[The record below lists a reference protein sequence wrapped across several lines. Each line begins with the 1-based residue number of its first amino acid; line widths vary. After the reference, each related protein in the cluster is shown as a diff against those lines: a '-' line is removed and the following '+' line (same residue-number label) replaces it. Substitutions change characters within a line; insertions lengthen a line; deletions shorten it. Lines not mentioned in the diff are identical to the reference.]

1 MREWSNHFSTKSPE
15 YNVGEIIIGPLLPT
29 APRVSMTKKD
39 SLFTITED
47 HLDIGLRG
55 VPVGTCRTS
64 YVDPIEGVHYVGY
77 PVGDLAN
84 LEEEDVIYLLMHKSL
99 PNAEESAAFRKELA
113 HRGEEMPNGAL
124 RVLETLTP
132 GSGHPMDWLSI
143 GIMAMGAAETTG
155 DARVDSMNLI
165 ARMPE
170 LMARI
175 FLLRGGKA
183 ENVRSRN
190 TELGLVENFVHMLGV
205 DDEEAER
212 MNRVLRFF
220 FILHMDHGG
229 GNLSTFS
236 GKAVA
241 SGKASVYASLAS
253 AMNALS
259 GPLHGRANQA
269 CLEFVQRIGT
279 TNPTDIEK
287 FVRSELAAKR
297 PIYGFGHGVLRA
309 EDPRAKLLIELG
321 SEICPDDE
329 NYKIVKALREIVPP
343 VLQEHPKI
351 KNPYPNV
358 DLASGS
364 LLHAVGFRKPNYY
377 TTFFGWARVAG
388 ICAQILDERD
398 ARDGRG
404 IPIYRPKYIAREQP
418 HRRLE

>member
-1 MREWSNHFSTKSPE
+1 MSDDETLFSISE
-15 YNVGEIIIGPLLPT
+15 V
-29 APRVSMTKKD
+29 
-39 SLFTITED
+39 
-47 HLDIGLRG
+47 HLDSGLRG
-55 VPVGTCRTS
+55 IPVGTCKTS
-64 YVDPIEGVHYVGY
+64 YVDPIDGVHYVGY

-84 LEEEDVIYLLMHKSL
+84 LEEEDVIFLLMNKRL
-99 PNAEESAAFRKELA
+99 PDEAESNAFRKELA
-113 HRGEEMPNGAL
+113 HRGEEIPTGAL
-124 RVLETLTP
+124 RVLENLTP
-132 GSGHPMDWLSI
+132 GTGHPMDWLSI

-155 DARVDSMNLI
+155 DVRADSMNLI

-175 FLLRGGKA
+175 FLLRGGNP
-183 ENVRSRN
+183 ENLRPRR
-190 TELGLVENFVHMLGV
+190 TKLGLVENFVHMLGV
-205 DDEEAER
+205 DGDEAER

-241 SGKASVYASLAS
+241 SGRASVYASLAS

-279 TNPTDIEK
+279 SNPEEIEK

-309 EDPRAKLLIELG
+309 EDPRARLLIELG
-321 SEICPDDE
+321 SEVCPDDE
-329 NYKIVKALREIVPP
+329 YYKVVKSLREVVPKI
-343 VLQEHPKI
+343 LKEHPKI

-358 DLASGS
+358 DIASGS
-364 LLHAVGFRKPNYY
+364 LLHAIGFRKPHYY

-388 ICAQILDERD
+388 ICAQILDERES
-398 ARDGRG
+398 RDGRG
-404 IPIYRPKYIAREQP
+404 VPIYRPKYIAIEQP
-418 HRRLE
+418 MRRLTD

>member
-1 MREWSNHFSTKSPE
+1 MTEWQ
-15 YNVGEIIIGPLLPT
+15 LPT
-29 APRVSMTKKD
+29 ALGFVMSEED
-39 SLFTITED
+39 SLFTISEK
-47 HLDIGLRG
+47 HLDSGLRG
-55 VPVGTCRTS
+55 IPVGTCLTS
-64 YVDPIEGVHYVGY
+64 YVDPVEGVHYVGY
-77 PVGDLAN
+77 PVEDLSN
-84 LEEEDVIYLLMHKSL
+84 LEEEDVIYLLFHKKL
-99 PNAEESAAFRKELA
+99 PNDEESAAFRKELA
-113 HRGEEMPNGAL
+113 HRGEEIPTGAL

-155 DARVDSMNLI
+155 DARSDSMNLI

-175 FLLRGGKA
+175 FLLRGGQK
-183 ENVRSRN
+183 EKLRPRK
-190 TELGLVENFVHMLGV
+190 TELGLVENFVHMLGI
-205 DDEEAER
+205 DGGEAER

-241 SGKASVYASLAS
+241 SGRASVYASLAS

-279 TNPTDIEK
+279 SDHSEIED

-309 EDPRAKLLIELG
+309 EDPRARLLIELG

-329 NYKIVKALREIVPP
+329 HFQVVKALREVVPP
-343 VLQEHPKI
+343 ILKEHPKI

-364 LLHAVGFRKPNYY
+364 LLHAIGFRKPHYY

-388 ICAQILDERD
+388 ICAQILDERNS
-398 ARDGRG
+398 RDGRG
-404 IPIYRPKYIAREQP
+404 VPIYRPKYIAKDQP
-418 HRRLE
+418 SRRLD

>member
-1 MREWSNHFSTKSPE
+1 MTEWQ
-15 YNVGEIIIGPLLPT
+15 LPT
-29 APRVSMTKKD
+29 ALGFVMSEED
-39 SLFTITED
+39 SLFTISEK
-47 HLDIGLRG
+47 HLDSGLRG
-55 VPVGTCRTS
+55 IPVGTCLTS
-64 YVDPIEGVHYVGY
+64 YVDPVEGVHYVGY
-77 PVGDLAN
+77 PVGDLSN
-84 LEEEDVIYLLMHKSL
+84 LEEEDVIYLLFHKKL
-99 PNAEESAAFRKELA
+99 PNDEESAAFRKELA
-113 HRGEEMPNGAL
+113 HRGEEIPTGAL

-155 DARVDSMNLI
+155 DARSDSMNLI

-175 FLLRGGKA
+175 FLLRGGEK
-183 ENVRSRN
+183 EKLRPRK
-190 TELGLVENFVHMLGV
+190 TELGLVENFVHMLGI
-205 DDEEAER
+205 DGGEAER
-212 MNRVLRFF
+212 MKRVLRFF

-241 SGKASVYASLAS
+241 SGRASVYASLAS

-279 TNPTDIEK
+279 SDHSEIED

-309 EDPRAKLLIELG
+309 EDPRARLLIELG

-329 NYKIVKALREIVPP
+329 HFQVVKALREVVPP
-343 VLQEHPKI
+343 ILKEHPKI

-364 LLHAVGFRKPNYY
+364 LLHAIGFRKPHYY

-388 ICAQILDERD
+388 ICAQILDERNS
-398 ARDGRG
+398 RDGRG
-404 IPIYRPKYIAREQP
+404 VPIYRPKYIAKDQP
-418 HRRLE
+418 SRRLD

>member
-1 MREWSNHFSTKSPE
+1 
-15 YNVGEIIIGPLLPT
+15 
-29 APRVSMTKKD
+29 MTEQD
-39 SLFTITED
+39 PLFTISEM
-47 HLDIGLRG
+47 HLDSGLRG
-55 VPVGTCRTS
+55 VPVGTCLTS
-64 YVDPIEGVHYVGY
+64 YVDPMEGVHYVGY

-84 LEEEDVIYLLMHKSL
+84 LEEEDVIYLLMNKQL
-99 PNAEESAAFRKELA
+99 PSADESAAFRKELA
-113 HRGEEMPNGAL
+113 HRGEEIPNGAL

-155 DARVDSMNLI
+155 DAKADSMNLI

-175 FLLRGGKA
+175 FLLRGGNA
-183 ENVRSRN
+183 ENLRPRN
-190 TELGLVENFVHMLGV
+190 TKLGLVENFVHMLGI
-205 DDEEAER
+205 DGDQATR

-241 SGKASVYASLAS
+241 SGRASVYASLAS

-279 TNPTDIEK
+279 SDPDEIEK
-287 FVRSELAAKR
+287 FVRAELAAKR

-309 EDPRAKLLIELG
+309 EDPRARLLIELG

-329 NYKIVKALREIVPP
+329 YYQVVKALREVVPP
-343 VLQEHPKI
+343 ILKEHPKI
-351 KNPYPNV
+351 KNPFPNV

-388 ICAQILDERD
+388 ICAQILDERES
-398 ARDGRG
+398 RDGRG
-404 IPIYRPKYIAREQP
+404 VPIYRPKYIARNQP
-418 HRRLE
+418 HRRLD

>member
-1 MREWSNHFSTKSPE
+1 MTEALVPIVLGIVMPE
-15 YNVGEIIIGPLLPT
+15 E
-29 APRVSMTKKD
+29 D
-39 SLFTITED
+39 SLFTISD
-47 HLDIGLRG
+47 KHLDSGLRG
-55 VPVGTCRTS
+55 IPVGTCRTS
-64 YVDPIEGVHYVGY
+64 YVDPLEGVHYVGY

-84 LEEEDVIYLLMHKSL
+84 LEEEDVIYLLIYKRL
-99 PNAEESAAFRKELA
+99 PNKDESIAFRKELA
-113 HRGEEMPNGAL
+113 HRGEEIPTGAL

-155 DARVDSMNLI
+155 DVRVDSMNLI

-175 FLLRGGKA
+175 FLLRGGQK
-183 ENVRSRN
+183 ENLRPRN
-190 TELGLVENFVHMLGV
+190 TKLGLVENFVHMLGV
-205 DDEEAER
+205 DGADAER

-279 TNPTDIEK
+279 SDHSEIES

-309 EDPRAKLLIELG
+309 EDPRARLLIELG

-329 NYKIVKALREIVPP
+329 HFQVVKALREIVPSI
-343 VLQEHPKI
+343 LKEHPKI

-364 LLHAVGFRKPNYY
+364 LLHAIGFRKPHYY

-388 ICAQILDERD
+388 ICAQILDERN

-404 IPIYRPKYIAREQP
+404 VPIYRPKYIAMDQP
-418 HRRLE
+418 LRRLD

>member
-1 MREWSNHFSTKSPE
+1 MALRL
-15 YNVGEIIIGPLLPT
+15 G
-29 APRVSMTKKD
+29 MTKDD
-39 SLFTITED
+39 SLFTISEN
-47 HLDIGLRG
+47 HLDTGLRG
-55 VPVGTCRTS
+55 SPVGTCLTS

-77 PVGDLAN
+77 PVGDLAD
-84 LEEEDVIYLLMHKSL
+84 LEEEDVIYLLFHKTL
-99 PNAEESAAFRKELA
+99 PSAKESAEFRKELA
-113 HRGEEMPNGAL
+113 HRGEEMPTGAL
-124 RVLETLTP
+124 RVLETLTT
-132 GSGHPMDWLSI
+132 GSGHPMDWLAI
-143 GIMAMGAAETTG
+143 GIMALGAAETTG
-155 DARVDSMNLI
+155 DAKADSLNLI

-175 FLLRGGKA
+175 FLLRGGKP
-183 ENVRSRN
+183 ENLRPRE
-190 TELGLVENFVHMLGV
+190 TKLGLVENFVHMLGI
-205 DDEEAER
+205 DGDEAER

-241 SGKASVYASLAS
+241 SGKASVYASLSS

-279 TNPTDIEK
+279 SDPDDIEA
-287 FVRSELAAKR
+287 FVRSELAARR

-309 EDPRAKLLIELG
+309 EDPRARLLIELG
-321 SEICPDDE
+321 SE
-329 NYKIVKALREIVPP
+329 NFQTVTALREVVPP
-343 VLQEHPKI
+343 ILQEIPKI
-351 KNPYPNV
+351 SNPYPNV

-364 LLHAVGFRKPNYY
+364 LLHSVGFRKPDYY

-388 ICAQILDERD
+388 ICAQILDERN

-404 IPIYRPKYIAREQP
+404 VPIYRPKYIARDQP

>member
-1 MREWSNHFSTKSPE
+1 MEE
-15 YNVGEIIIGPLLPT
+15 D
-29 APRVSMTKKD
+29 D
-39 SLFTITED
+39 SLFTISES
-47 HLDIGLRG
+47 HLDTGMRG
-55 VPVGTCRTS
+55 IPVGTCRTS
-64 YVDPIEGVHYVGY
+64 YVDPVEGVHYVGY

-84 LEEEDVIYLLMHKSL
+84 LEEEDVIYLLLHKQL
-99 PNAEESAAFRKELA
+99 PNKEESEAFRAELTHRAEEI
-113 HRGEEMPNGAL
+113 PTGAL
-124 RVLETLTP
+124 RVLESLTP
-132 GSGHPMDWLSI
+132 GSGHPMDWLAI
-143 GIMAMGAAETTG
+143 GIMALGAADTHDRRPG
-155 DARVDSMNLI
+155 NARSDSMNLI

-170 LMARI
+170 LMARL
-175 FLLRGGKA
+175 FLLRGGRPEGLKP
-183 ENVRSRN
+183 RKP
-190 TELGLVENFVHMLGV
+190 ELGLVENFVHMLGV
-205 DDEEAER
+205 EGDEAER

-241 SGKASVYASLAS
+241 SGRASVYASIAS

-279 TNPTDIEK
+279 SDHDEIEA
-287 FVRSELAAKR
+287 FVRSELAARR

-309 EDPRAKLLIELG
+309 EDPRAALLIELG
-321 SEICPDDE
+321 EEICPDDD
-329 NYKIVKALREIVPP
+329 NFRIVTALREVVPP
-343 VLQEHPKI
+343 ILKEKPKI
-351 KNPYPNV
+351 SNPYPNV

-364 LLHAVGFRKPNYY
+364 LLNSVGFRKPDYF

-398 ARDGRG
+398 SREGRG
-404 IPIYRPKYIAREQP
+404 VPIYRPKYIAREQP

>member
-1 MREWSNHFSTKSPE
+1 
-15 YNVGEIIIGPLLPT
+15 
-29 APRVSMTKKD
+29 MTEDD
-39 SLFTITED
+39 SLFTISEN
-47 HLDIGLRG
+47 HLDTGLRG
-55 VPVGTCRTS
+55 IPVGTCLTS
-64 YVDPIEGVHYVGY
+64 HVDPIEGVHYVGY
-77 PVGDLAN
+77 PVGDLAD
-84 LEEEDVIYLLMHKSL
+84 LEEEDVIYLLLHKTL
-99 PNAEESAAFRKELA
+99 PSAKESAEFRKELA
-113 HRGEEMPNGAL
+113 HRGEEMPTGAL
-124 RVLETLTP
+124 RVLETLTT
-132 GSGHPMDWLSI
+132 GSGHPMDWLAI
-143 GIMAMGAAETTG
+143 GIMALGAAETTG
-155 DARVDSMNLI
+155 DAKVDSLNLI
-165 ARMPE
+165 ARLPE

-175 FLLRGGKA
+175 FLLRGGKP
-183 ENVRSRN
+183 EDLRPRE
-190 TELGLVENFVHMLGV
+190 TKLGLVENFVHMLGI
-205 DDEEAER
+205 DGDEAER

-241 SGKASVYASLAS
+241 SGKASVYVSLAS

-279 TNPTDIEK
+279 SDHDEIEA
-287 FVRSELAAKR
+287 FVRSELAARR

-309 EDPRAKLLIELG
+309 EDPRARLLIELG

-329 NYKIVKALREIVPP
+329 NFQTVTALREVVPP
-343 VLQEHPKI
+343 ILQEIPKI
-351 KNPYPNV
+351 SNPYPNV

-364 LLHAVGFRKPNYY
+364 LLHSVGFRKPDYY

-388 ICAQILDERD
+388 ICAQILDERN

-404 IPIYRPKYIAREQP
+404 VPIYRPKYIARDQP

>member
-1 MREWSNHFSTKSPE
+1 MAKD
-15 YNVGEIIIGPLLPT
+15 
-29 APRVSMTKKD
+29 D
-39 SLFTITED
+39 SLFTISEN
-47 HLDIGLRG
+47 HLDTGLRG
-55 VPVGTCRTS
+55 IPVGTCLTS

-77 PVGDLAN
+77 PVGDLAD
-84 LEEEDVIYLLMHKSL
+84 LEEEDVIYLLLHKTL
-99 PNAEESAAFRKELA
+99 PSAKESAEFRKELA
-113 HRGEEMPNGAL
+113 HRGEEMPTGAL
-124 RVLETLTP
+124 RVLETLTT
-132 GSGHPMDWLSI
+132 GSGHPMDWLAI
-143 GIMAMGAAETTG
+143 GIMALGAAETTG
-155 DARVDSMNLI
+155 DAKVDSLNLI
-165 ARMPE
+165 ARLPE

-175 FLLRGGKA
+175 FLLRGGKP
-183 ENVRSRN
+183 EDLRPRE
-190 TELGLVENFVHMLGV
+190 TKLGLVENFVHMLGI
-205 DDEEAER
+205 DGDEAER

-241 SGKASVYASLAS
+241 SGKASVYVSLAS

-279 TNPTDIEK
+279 SDHDEIEA
-287 FVRSELAAKR
+287 FVRSELAARR

-309 EDPRAKLLIELG
+309 EDPRARLLIELG

-329 NYKIVKALREIVPP
+329 NFQTVTALREVVPP
-343 VLQEHPKI
+343 ILQEIPKI
-351 KNPYPNV
+351 SNPYPNV

-364 LLHAVGFRKPNYY
+364 LLHSVGFRKPDYY

-388 ICAQILDERD
+388 ICAQILDERS

-404 IPIYRPKYIAREQP
+404 VPIYRPKYIARDQP

>member
-1 MREWSNHFSTKSPE
+1 
-15 YNVGEIIIGPLLPT
+15 
-29 APRVSMTKKD
+29 MTKDD
-39 SLFTITED
+39 SLFTISEN
-47 HLDIGLRG
+47 HLDTGLRG
-55 VPVGTCRTS
+55 IPVGTCLTS

-77 PVGDLAN
+77 PVGDLAD
-84 LEEEDVIYLLMHKSL
+84 LEEEDVIYLLLHKTL
-99 PNAEESAAFRKELA
+99 PSAKESAEFRKELA
-113 HRGEEMPNGAL
+113 HRGEEIPTGAL
-124 RVLETLTP
+124 RVLETLTT
-132 GSGHPMDWLSI
+132 GSGHPMDWLAI
-143 GIMAMGAAETTG
+143 GIMALGAAETTG
-155 DARVDSMNLI
+155 DAKVDSLNLI

-175 FLLRGGKA
+175 FLLRGGKP
-183 ENVRSRN
+183 EDLRPRE
-190 TELGLVENFVHMLGV
+190 TKLGLVENFVHMLGI
-205 DDEEAER
+205 DGDEAER

-241 SGKASVYASLAS
+241 SGKASVYVSLAS

-279 TNPTDIEK
+279 SDHDEIEA
-287 FVRSELAAKR
+287 FVRSELAARR

-309 EDPRAKLLIELG
+309 EDPRARLLIELG

-329 NYKIVKALREIVPP
+329 NFQTVTALREVVPP
-343 VLQEHPKI
+343 ILQEIPKI
-351 KNPYPNV
+351 SNPYPNV

-364 LLHAVGFRKPNYY
+364 LLHSVGFRKPDYY

-388 ICAQILDERD
+388 ICAQILDERS

-404 IPIYRPKYIAREQP
+404 VPIYRPKYIARDQP

>member
-1 MREWSNHFSTKSPE
+1 
-15 YNVGEIIIGPLLPT
+15 
-29 APRVSMTKKD
+29 MTEDD
-39 SLFTITED
+39 SLFTISGN
-47 HLDIGLRG
+47 HLDTGLRG
-55 VPVGTCRTS
+55 IPVGTCLTS

-77 PVGDLAN
+77 PVGDLAD
-84 LEEEDVIYLLMHKSL
+84 LEEEDVIYLLLHKTL
-99 PNAEESAAFRKELA
+99 PSTKESAEFRKELA
-113 HRGEEMPNGAL
+113 HRGEEMPTGAL
-124 RVLETLTP
+124 RVLETLTT
-132 GSGHPMDWLSI
+132 GSGHPMDWLAI
-143 GIMAMGAAETTG
+143 GIMALGAAETTG
-155 DARVDSMNLI
+155 DAKVDSLNLI
-165 ARMPE
+165 ARLPE

-175 FLLRGGKA
+175 FLLRGGKP
-183 ENVRSRN
+183 EDLRPRE
-190 TELGLVENFVHMLGV
+190 TKLGLVENFVHMLGI
-205 DDEEAER
+205 DGDEAER

-279 TNPTDIEK
+279 SDHDEIEA
-287 FVRSELAAKR
+287 FVRSELAARR

-309 EDPRAKLLIELG
+309 EDPRARLLIELG

-329 NYKIVKALREIVPP
+329 NFQTVTALREVVPP
-343 VLQEHPKI
+343 ILQEIPKI
-351 KNPYPNV
+351 SNPYPNV

-364 LLHAVGFRKPNYY
+364 LLHSVGFRKPDYY

-388 ICAQILDERD
+388 ICAQILDERN

-404 IPIYRPKYIAREQP
+404 VPIYRPKYIARDQP
-418 HRRLE
+418 HRRLA

>member
-1 MREWSNHFSTKSPE
+1 
-15 YNVGEIIIGPLLPT
+15 
-29 APRVSMTKKD
+29 MTKGD
-39 SLFTITED
+39 SLFTISEK
-47 HLDIGLRG
+47 HLDTGLRG
-55 VPVGTCRTS
+55 IPVGTCLTS

-77 PVGDLAN
+77 PVGDLAD
-84 LEEEDVIYLLMHKSL
+84 LEEEDVIYLLLHKTL
-99 PNAEESAAFRKELA
+99 PSTKESAEFRKELA
-113 HRGEEMPNGAL
+113 HRGEEMPTGAL
-124 RVLETLTP
+124 RVLETLTT
-132 GSGHPMDWLSI
+132 GSGHPMDWLAI
-143 GIMAMGAAETTG
+143 GIMALGAAETTG
-155 DARVDSMNLI
+155 DAKVDSLNLI

-175 FLLRGGKA
+175 FLLRGGKP
-183 ENVRSRN
+183 EDLRPRE
-190 TELGLVENFVHMLGV
+190 TKLGLVENFVHMLGI
-205 DDEEAER
+205 DGDEAER

-241 SGKASVYASLAS
+241 SGKASVYASLSS

-279 TNPTDIEK
+279 SDHDEIEA
-287 FVRSELAAKR
+287 FVRSELAARR

-309 EDPRAKLLIELG
+309 EDPRARLLIELG

-329 NYKIVKALREIVPP
+329 NFQTVTALREVVPP
-343 VLQEHPKI
+343 ILQEIPKI
-351 KNPYPNV
+351 SNPYPNV

-364 LLHAVGFRKPNYY
+364 LLHSVGFRKPDYY

-388 ICAQILDERD
+388 ICAQILDERS

-404 IPIYRPKYIAREQP
+404 VPIYRPKYIARDQP